1 MNEVVDVKDLSI
13 GDIFRSIKRLKLSS
27 AIWIVT
33 SFIVLISGAFSAG
46 ASNSYFSQ
54 KKQVF
59 TPLFTENFVD
69 RESVLLLLPEILEEA
84 PDGLET
90 DAEAMA
96 SLLWQLKSQD
106 GYAQFLSGNQYVSVQ
121 ISYTDNNFNFKWDSG
136 KSVIPKILN
145 RLSIPVDEL
154 TLAQLNAELNLVGV
168 AWLPD
173 NNQIVRDID
182 GGLALVGKE

>member
-1 MNEVVDVKDLSI
+1 MAMNEVVDVKDLSI

-106 GYAQFLSGNQYVSVQ
+106 GYAQFLSGNQYVSV
-121 ISYTDNNFNFKWDSG
+121 
-136 KSVIPKILN
+136 
-145 RLSIPVDEL
+145 
-154 TLAQLNAELNLVGV
+154 
-168 AWLPD
+168 
-173 NNQIVRDID
+173 
-182 GGLALVGKE
+182 